1 MFKEFE
7 RYIKIIK
14 SYKGVDWTVYVKMRN
29 KERKNNE
36 PKKEY
41 DDEKLFDEEEED
53 IPAEEKKEEA
63 GPSTG
68 TEEVKAEGEEEN
80 KVGDGVM
87 QETTD

>member
-1 MFKEFE
+1 
-7 RYIKIIK
+7 
-14 SYKGVDWTVYVKMRN
+14 
-29 KERKNNE
+29 
-36 PKKEY
+36 
-41 DDEKLFDEEEED
+41 LFDEEEED

-87 QETTD
+87 QENTD